1 MGAFEYT
8 ALDPRGREKKGVLEG
23 DAPRAIRSQLRDQ
36 GLTPLSVNEVSA
48 RRRGKTGGGER
59 KTFSFTRGIRVV
71 DLALFTRQL
80 ATLAHA
86 GLPMEEALK
95 AVAEQTD
102 NARVRTIIVGVRSQ
116 VVEGH
121 TLADAMG
128 EFPQSFNELYR
139 ATAAAGEQTGH
150 IDEVLNGLA
159 DYVEDQQ
166 AIRQKVLAAL
176 IYPAFLSVVAIGIVV
191 ALLATVVPKLV
202 HVFNSVHADLPALTT
217 GLIAVSDFLRA
228 WGLLLAALV
237 AAAIAGFLYGL
248 RNAAFKRR
256 WHRLVLRLPVI
267 GRFARGVNTA
277 RFTRTLAILTR
288 SGVPAL
294 DAMAIGADVVANLPM
309 RDAIKRAADRVRE
322 GEAIHRAL
330 SREQLFPPIT
340 LHMIANGEIAGQ
352 LDLMLGRAADHQ
364 EREVETLRQGVIGIL
379 GPAVILA
386 MGGLVLIIVL
396 AILLPVFNL
405 NQLVK

>member
-1 MGAFEYT
+1 MGAYEYT
-8 ALDPRGREKKGVLEG
+8 ALDERGREKKGVLEG
-23 DAPRAIRSQLRDQ
+23 DAARAIRAQLRER
-36 GLTPLSVNEVSA
+36 GLTPLDVHEIA
-48 RRRGKTGGGER
+48 DRKAGGRRRLL
-59 KTFSFTRGIRVV
+59 SFQRGLSVTE
-71 DLALFTRQL
+71 LSLFTRQL
-80 ATLAHA
+80 ATLTHA

-102 NARVRTIIVGVRSQ
+102 SDKVRKIIVGVRAQ

-121 TLADAMG
+121 TLANALGD
-128 EFPQSFNELYR
+128 FPNSFDELYR
-139 ATAAAGEQTGH
+139 ATTAAGEQSGR

-166 AIRQKVLAAL
+166 SMRQKVLAAL
-176 IYPAFLSVVAIGIVV
+176 IYPAFLSVVAIGIVI
-191 ALLATVVPKLV
+191 ALLATVVPDLV
-202 HVFNSVHADLPALTT
+202 EVFESVNADLPPLTT
-217 GLIAVSDFLRA
+217 TLIAVSDFLRA
-228 WGLLLAALV
+228 WGWLLALSF
-237 AAAIAGFLYGL
+237 AAALTVFIYGM
-248 RNAAFKRR
+248 RRPGFKRAVQSR
-256 WHRLVLRLPVI
+256 ILRIPLI

-294 DAMAIGADVVANLPM
+294 DAMTIGADVVTNLPM
-309 RDAIKRAADRVRE
+309 RDAIQRAATRVRE
-322 GEAIHRAL
+322 GDAIHRAL
-330 SREQLFPPIT
+330 GHERLFPPIT
-340 LHMIANGEIAGQ
+340 LHMIANGEISGE
-352 LDLMLGRAADHQ
+352 LDMMLGRAADHQ
-364 EREVETLRQGVIGIL
+364 EREVETLRQGVMGIL

>member
-8 ALDPRGREKKGVLEG
+8 ALDDRGRQRKGVLEG
-23 DAPRAIRSQLRDQ
+23 DAARGIRAQLREQ
-36 GLTPLSVNEVSA
+36 GLTPLEVNEVA
-48 RRRGKTGGGER
+48 DRRRGGKRQLGWSHGLSVTEL
-59 KTFSFTRGIRVV
+59 S
-71 DLALFTRQL
+71 LFTRQL
-80 ATLAHA
+80 ATLTHA

-102 NARVRTIIVGVRSQ
+102 SEKIQRIIVGVRAQ

-121 TLADAMG
+121 TLADALS
-128 EFPQSFNELYR
+128 EFPNSFDELYR
-139 ATAAAGEQTGH
+139 ATAAAGEQSGR

-166 AIRQKVLAAL
+166 SMRQKMLAAM
-176 IYPAFLSVVAIGIVV
+176 IYPAFLSVVAIGIVI
-191 ALLATVVPKLV
+191 ALLATVVPDLV
-202 HVFNSVHADLPALTT
+202 EVFESVDADLPALTT
-217 GLIAVSDFLRA
+217 GLIAISDFLRA
-228 WGLLLAALV
+228 WGWLLALLLAAGV
-237 AAAIAGFLYGL
+237 AGFVYAM
-248 RNAAFKRR
+248 RRPVFKRAVHAR
-256 WHRLVLRLPVI
+256 ILQLPLI
-267 GRFARGVNTA
+267 GRFARGANTA

-294 DAMAIGADVVANLPM
+294 EAMSIGADVVTNLSM
-309 RDAIKRAADRVRE
+309 REAIKRASTRVRE

-330 SREQLFPPIT
+330 ARERLFPPIT
-340 LHMIANGEIAGQ
+340 LHMIANGEVSGE
-352 LDLMLGRAADHQ
+352 LDMMLGRAAEHQ
-364 EREVETLRQGVIGIL
+364 EREVETLRQGVMGIL

>member
-1 MGAFEYT
+1 MGAYEYT
-8 ALDPRGREKKGVLEG
+8 ALDERGREKKGVLEG
-23 DAPRAIRSQLRDQ
+23 DAARGIRAQLRER
-36 GLTPLSVNEVSA
+36 GLTPLDVHEIA
-48 RRRGKTGGGER
+48 DRKAGGRRRLL
-59 KTFSFTRGIRVV
+59 SFQRGLSVTE
-71 DLALFTRQL
+71 LSLFTRQL
-80 ATLAHA
+80 ATLTHA

-102 NARVRTIIVGVRSQ
+102 SDKVRKIIVGVRAQ

-121 TLADAMG
+121 TLANALGD
-128 EFPQSFNELYR
+128 FPNSFDELYR
-139 ATAAAGEQTGH
+139 ATTAAGEQSGR

-166 AIRQKVLAAL
+166 SMRQKVLAAL
-176 IYPAFLSVVAIGIVV
+176 IYPAFLSVVAIGIVI
-191 ALLATVVPKLV
+191 ALLATVVPDLV
-202 HVFNSVHADLPALTT
+202 EVFESVNADLPPLTT
-217 GLIAVSDFLRA
+217 TLIAVSDFLRA
-228 WGLLLAALV
+228 WGWLLALSF
-237 AAAIAGFLYGL
+237 AAALTVFIYGM
-248 RNAAFKRR
+248 RRPGFKRAVQSR
-256 WHRLVLRLPVI
+256 ILRIPLI

-294 DAMAIGADVVANLPM
+294 DAMTIGADVVTNLPM
-309 RDAIKRAADRVRE
+309 RDAIQRAATRVRE
-322 GEAIHRAL
+322 GDAIHRAL
-330 SREQLFPPIT
+330 GHERLFPPIT
-340 LHMIANGEIAGQ
+340 LHMIANGEISGE
-352 LDLMLGRAADHQ
+352 LDMMLGRAADHQ
-364 EREVETLRQGVIGIL
+364 EREVETLRQGVMGIL